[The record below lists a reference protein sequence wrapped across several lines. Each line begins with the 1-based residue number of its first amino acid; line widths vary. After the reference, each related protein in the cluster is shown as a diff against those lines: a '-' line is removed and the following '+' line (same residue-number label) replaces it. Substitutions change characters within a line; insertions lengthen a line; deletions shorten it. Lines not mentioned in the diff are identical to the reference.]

1 MVINQDTFKI
11 YFLRLEMARSQKN
24 REISVL
30 DLRGP
35 LTFEVILGLL
45 MFGLVKAML
54 CLFVCFLVCLFLS

>member
-45 MFGLVKAML
+45 MFGLTARISYFPQKRK
-54 CLFVCFLVCLFLS
+54 FLGMF